1 MSITPSSD
9 KSVREA
15 YSADASGLHL
25 VPELVGRPESVEEIV
40 EIVRQATAD
49 RTPITCAGAQTSTT
63 AASITDKGM
72 LLSLRSLD
80 RISAIDEET
89 KTIRVEPGALVGE
102 IKRTA
107 AAAGLLFAPDP
118 TSEEESTIGGAI
130 ACNASGARTFKYGA
144 TRKHVQAL
152 KVVMASGE
160 MMEFRR
166 TNLEKN
172 TVGYAF
178 AHDPIDWFIGSEG
191 TLGIVVEAELALLPL
206 PTHVV
211 GLAVFFGTEEAALS
225 FVVAARESRTVTPR
239 CIEYFDDQAIGIA
252 RAAAHGE
259 MLPDGAKAM
268 IYVEEEVRDDLDSTL
283 GEWSDL
289 IQSTVTDF
297 EPLVFDG
304 EARLREA
311 RQIRHSIPST
321 MNERGTR
328 HSNAGGRKVSTDWA
342 VPYRKVAEAIRIAR
356 ELAAEHEIGQAVIYG
371 HAGNGHPH
379 QNFIARDMRELATIE
394 VVVEQTLRHV
404 LALGGTVAAEHGIG
418 KIKRRW
424 LPLQMNGLQIAMMTA
439 VKRELDPF
447 GILAPGNIL

>member
-1 MSITPSSD
+1 
-9 KSVREA
+9 
-15 YSADASGLHL
+15 
-25 VPELVGRPESVEEIV
+25 
-40 EIVRQATAD
+40 
-49 RTPITCAGAQTSTT
+49 
-63 AASITDKGM
+63 
-72 LLSLRSLD
+72 
-80 RISAIDEET
+80 
-89 KTIRVEPGALVGE
+89 
-102 IKRTA
+102 
-107 AAAGLLFAPDP
+107 
-118 TSEEESTIGGAI
+118 
-130 ACNASGARTFKYGA
+130 
-144 TRKHVQAL
+144 
-152 KVVMASGE
+152 MASGE

-211 GLAVFFGTEEAALS
+211 GLAAFFGTEEAALS

-268 IYVEEEVRDDLDSTL
+268 VYVEEEVRDDLDSTL

-342 VPYRKVAEAIRIAR
+342 VPYRKVGEAIRIAR
-356 ELAAEHEIGQAVIYG
+356 ELAAEHQIGQAVIYG

-394 VVVEQTLRHV
+394 VVVEQTLKHV

>member
-1 MSITPSSD
+1 M
-9 KSVREA
+9 V
-15 YSADASGLHL
+15 
-25 VPELVGRPESVEEIV
+25 
-40 EIVRQATAD
+40 
-49 RTPITCAGAQTSTT
+49 
-63 AASITDKGM
+63 
-72 LLSLRSLD
+72 
-80 RISAIDEET
+80 
-89 KTIRVEPGALVGE
+89 
-102 IKRTA
+102 
-107 AAAGLLFAPDP
+107 
-118 TSEEESTIGGAI
+118 
-130 ACNASGARTFKYGA
+130 
-144 TRKHVQAL
+144 
-152 KVVMASGE
+152 
-160 MMEFRR
+160 
-166 TNLEKN
+166 
-172 TVGYAF
+172 
-178 AHDPIDWFIGSEG
+178 
-191 TLGIVVEAELALLPL
+191 
-206 PTHVV
+206 
-211 GLAVFFGTEEAALS
+211 
-225 FVVAARESRTVTPR
+225 
-239 CIEYFDDQAIGIA
+239 
-252 RAAAHGE
+252 
-259 MLPDGAKAM
+259 
-268 IYVEEEVRDDLDSTL
+268 YVEQEVRDDLDSTL

-297 EPLVFDG
+297 DPLVFDG

-424 LPLQMNGLQIAMMTA
+424 LPLQMNRLQIAMMTA
-439 VKRELDPF
+439 VKRELDPL